1 MAHKCIIAMV
11 KPNLT
16 DQVVNSAKKAGA
28 TGATIIPASG
38 TGAGEAK
45 TFFGLS
51 LDIRTELVLFLV
63 NDVMVEPIL
72 SAIKEAGRFSEPGT
86 VIAMVLPVEQT
97 AGMESQMSRTS
108 SLIFI
113 GYWAVAKI
121 STCSRR
127 LNV

>member
-1 MAHKCIIAMV
+1 MANKCILAMV
-11 KPNLT
+11 KPHLT
-16 DQVVNSAKKAGA
+16 KRVVNSAKKAGA

-63 NDVMVEPIL
+63 SESMVEPVL

-86 VIAMVLPVEQT
+86 GIAMVLPVEQT
-97 AGMESQMSRTS
+97 AGMESQMSRNK
-108 SLIFI
+108 
-113 GYWAVAKI
+113 A
-121 STCSRR
+121 
-127 LNV
+127 